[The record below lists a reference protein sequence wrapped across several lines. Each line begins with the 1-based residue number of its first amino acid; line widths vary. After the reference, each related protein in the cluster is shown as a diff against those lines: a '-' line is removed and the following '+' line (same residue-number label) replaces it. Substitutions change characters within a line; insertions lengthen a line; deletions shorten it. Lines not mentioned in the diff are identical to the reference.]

1 LEGRAALKATIG
13 LEIHVQLMTDSKL
26 FCSCSTDIDGK
37 EPNTEVCPI
46 CLGYPG
52 SKPMLNRKAVDYGIT
67 IAQTLN
73 SGIMSL
79 IRFSR
84 KNYFYPDMAK
94 NFQITQY
101 EVPLAKGGYLLVGD
115 HSIGITRVHLEED
128 PAKLVHV
135 GGGIINARGT
145 LIDYNRAGVP
155 LVEIVTDPDIQSTEE
170 ARDFLKKLS
179 LTLEHLGVYD
189 PHGEGSLRV
198 DANVSIEGGNRVE
211 VKNITG
217 FRNVEKALNYEVVRQ
232 NSAINMGLEIVRET
246 RHFDAE
252 TGVTSTLRLKE
263 QEEDYGYIAEPDL
276 TQIHIGVDWVSRLK
290 DSMPE
295 LPDQRIQRFV
305 DEYGITWFQSDII
318 VNTGLRMSEFYEECC
333 GIYTDAKNIAN
344 WLVTYLLKSLNYEG
358 VSIEESPVKPE
369 TFTELL
375 LLIDDGTISERL
387 AKELIKDYVSTG
399 KSPRK
404 LVEEK
409 NLAMLPVDE
418 LRMVVQEMVAE
429 NPKAAEDYRS
439 GKPKAAEY
447 LIGQVL
453 RRVRARASANTVRE
467 LVLEALREN

>member
-1 LEGRAALKATIG
+1 VKATIG
-13 LEIHVQLMTDSKL
+13 LEIHVQLNTESKL
-26 FCSCSTDIDGK
+26 FCSCSTDIDDL
-37 EPNTEVCPI
+37 EPNTAVCPI

-52 SKPMLNRKAVDYGIT
+52 SKPKLNKKAVEHGIAIG
-67 IAQTLN
+67 IALE
-73 SGIMSL
+73 SSIKPV

-94 NFQITQY
+94 NYQITQY
-101 EVPLAKGGYLLVGD
+101 EVPLAEGGYLMVDD
-115 HSIGITRVHLEED
+115 HRVGITRIHIEED

-135 GGGIINARGT
+135 GGGITNARET

-155 LVEIVTDPDIQSTEE
+155 LVEIVTDPDIESTEE

-179 LTLEHLGVYD
+179 LILEHLGVYD
-189 PHGEGSLRV
+189 PSGEGSLRV
-198 DANVSIEGGNRVE
+198 DANVSIDGGNRVE

-232 NSAINMGLEIVRET
+232 RSSINMGLPIVRET
-246 RHFDAE
+246 RHYDAE

-276 TQIHIGVDWVSRLK
+276 TQIRLSK
-290 DSMPE
+290 DLVGELKASMPE
-295 LPDQRIQRFV
+295 LPDQRIKRLV
-305 DEYGITWFQSDII
+305 DQHCITRFQSDII
-318 VNTGLRMSEFYEECC
+318 VNTGLRMSMFYEKCC
-333 GIYTDAKNIAN
+333 DLYPDSKTVAN

-358 VSIEESPVKPE
+358 MSLEESKVSPE

-375 LLIDDGTISERL
+375 TMMDDGTISERL
-387 AKELIKDYVSTG
+387 AKELIKDYVKTG

-409 NLAMLPVDE
+409 NLAMLSVDQ
-418 LRMVVQEMVAE
+418 LRVVVGEVVSE
-429 NPKAAEDYRS
+429 NPKAVDDFRS
-439 GKPKAAEY
+439 GKTKAAEY

-453 RRVRARASANTVRE
+453 RKVRARAAANTVRE
-467 LVLEALREN
+467 LVLEALKEN